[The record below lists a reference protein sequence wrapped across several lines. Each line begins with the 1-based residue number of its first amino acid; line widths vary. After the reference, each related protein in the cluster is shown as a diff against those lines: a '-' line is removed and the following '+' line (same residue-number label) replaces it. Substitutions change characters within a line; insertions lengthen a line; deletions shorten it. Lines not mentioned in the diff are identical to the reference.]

1 MQVNPFMQVIPDASE
16 PNPWIPYTR
25 ACTYASARLSSIQRG
40 MWPLCTY
47 ESLSPEQLP
56 LPWNSEPGQFPLHCQ
71 SNAASGS
78 LSNKFEVKQTY
89 TTESQTFSP
98 HFRLTFSFTLF
109 NMNTGVIISACGYS
123 VRLFVFYYTDKQYIQ
138 RKGRQVQDICPSGRG
153 NYGKKEAAAFQDCG
167 YPA

>member
-109 NMNTGVIISACGYS
+109 NMNTGVIISACGHF
-123 VRLFVFYYTDKQYIQ
+123 VRLFVSLIQ
-138 RKGRQVQDICPSGRG
+138 TNSIYSGKAGRSKTFAHQEEGIME
-153 NYGKKEAAAFQDCG
+153 KEAAAFQDCG